1 MRASSFLGGICFLA
15 KTLYHKGVG
24 VLNFHLS
31 LQNEK
36 KYKEDYM
43 KKLLIMSLVLMLLL
57 VVGCSADNNESTA
70 PEKIF
75 TIDELAAFNGKDGA
89 PAYIAVDGIVYDVT
103 NVSYWRNGMH
113 NGFEAGR
120 DLTEEIKTIS
130 PHGVS
135 KMKGIPVIGKLSQ

>member
-1 MRASSFLGGICFLA
+1 
-15 KTLYHKGVG
+15 
-24 VLNFHLS
+24 
-31 LQNEK
+31 
-36 KYKEDYM
+36 M

>member
-1 MRASSFLGGICFLA
+1 
-15 KTLYHKGVG
+15 LYHKGVG

-70 PEKIF
+70 PEKTF
-75 TIDELAAFNGKDGA
+75 TIDELAAFNGKDGT